1 MALILLVRHGQTDE
15 NVSGRIS
22 GQGPAPLNA
31 RGQEQAK
38 LAGQV
43 LASLNVTRLIS
54 SPVVRAHQTA
64 TILDEHLQLGI
75 EQEPDLCEV
84 GYGDWEGQTFQ
95 AVRDSPAFKLAL
107 NDPINAVF
115 PNGES
120 LVSVQQRGVRVVET
134 IRQGPAKDVVVLV
147 SHGDVIRM
155 LVAHYLGMTF
165 NDYRRV
171 TIDNGAISVIEL
183 FESWIRV
190 KAVNF
195 IPQVGNLW
203 LESFYETWQR
213 TQNLVKPPQTNAN
226 GASSPAQS

>member
-22 GQGPAPLNA
+22 GQGSAPLNG

-38 LAGQV
+38 LAAQV
-43 LASLNVTRLIS
+43 LAPLNVSRLVS
-54 SPVVRAHQTA
+54 SPVVRALETA
-64 TILDEHLQLGI
+64 TILDAHLQLGI
-75 EQEPDLCEV
+75 EEEPDLREV

-95 AVRDSPAFKLAL
+95 AVRGGPAFQLAL

-120 LVSVQQRGVRVVET
+120 LVSVQQRGVRVVES
-134 IRQGPAKDVVVLV
+134 IRQGAPQDVVVLV

-165 NDYRRV
+165 NDYRRI

-183 FESWIRV
+183 FDQWIRV

-195 IPQVGNLW
+195 VPQVGNLW
-203 LESFYETWQR
+203 LESFYATWQK
-213 TQNLVKPPQTNAN
+213 TQNLVKP
-226 GASSPAQS
+226 SHI

>member
-1 MALILLVRHGQTDE
+1 MALIVLVRHGQTDE

-22 GQGPAPLNA
+22 GQGPVPLNG

-38 LAGQV
+38 LAAQV
-43 LASLNVTRLIS
+43 LAPLNVTRLVS

-64 TILDEHLQLGI
+64 AILDEHLQLGI
-75 EQEPDLCEV
+75 EEEPDLREV

-95 AVRDSPAFKLAL
+95 AIRGGPTFQLVM

-120 LVSVQQRGVRVVET
+120 LVGVQQRSIRVVES
-134 IRQGPAKDVVVLV
+134 IRQGTATDVVVLV

-165 NDYRRV
+165 NDYRRI

-183 FESWIRV
+183 FENWIRV

-195 IPQVGNLW
+195 VPQVGNLW
-203 LESFYETWQR
+203 LESFYETWQK
-213 TQNLVKPPQTNAN
+213 TQKLVKPTT
-226 GASSPAQS
+226 S

>member
-22 GQGPAPLNA
+22 GQGPAPLNG
-31 RGQEQAK
+31 RGQEQAQ
-38 LAGQV
+38 LAAQV
-43 LASLNVTRLIS
+43 LAPLNVTRLVS
-54 SPVVRAHQTA
+54 SPVVRALQTA
-64 TILDEHLQLGI
+64 AILDAHLQLGI
-75 EQEPDLCEV
+75 EEEPDLREV

-95 AVRDSPAFKLAL
+95 AIRGSTTFQLAM

-115 PNGES
+115 PHGES
-120 LVSVQQRGVRVVET
+120 LVSVQQRGVRVVEG
-134 IRQGPAKDVVVLV
+134 IRQGTSQDVVVLV

-155 LVAHYLGMTF
+155 LVAHYLGMSF
-165 NDYRRV
+165 NDYRRI

-183 FESWIRV
+183 FDHWIRV

-195 IPQVGNLW
+195 VPQVGNLW

-213 TQNLVKPPQTNAN
+213 TQNLVKPPQI
-226 GASSPAQS
+226 

>member
-15 NVSGRIS
+15 NVNGRIS
-22 GQGPAPLNA
+22 GQGSVPLNG
-31 RGQEQAK
+31 RGQEQAQ
-38 LAGQV
+38 LVAQV
-43 LASLNVTRLIS
+43 LAPLKVTRLVS
-54 SPVVRAHQTA
+54 SPIVRALQTA
-64 TILDEHLQLGI
+64 TILDAHLQLGI
-75 EQEPDLCEV
+75 EEEPDLREV

-95 AVRDSPAFKLAL
+95 AVRGGTAFQLAL

-120 LVSVQQRGVRVVET
+120 LVGVQQRGVRVVES
-134 IRQGPAKDVVVLV
+134 IRQGAPQDVVVLV

-165 NDYRRV
+165 NDYRRI

-183 FESWIRV
+183 FDHWIRV

-195 IPQVGNLW
+195 VPQVGNLW

-213 TQNLVKPPQTNAN
+213 TQNLVK
-226 GASSPAQS
+226 SPHI

>member
-22 GQGPAPLNA
+22 GQGPAPLNG

-38 LAGQV
+38 LAAQV
-43 LASLNVTRLIS
+43 LAPLNVTRLIS
-54 SPVVRAHQTA
+54 SPVVRAFQTA

-75 EQEPDLCEV
+75 EEQPDLREV

-95 AVRDSPAFKLAL
+95 AVRDGNAFKLAM

-120 LVSVQQRGVRVVET
+120 LVSVQQRSVRVVEA
-134 IRQGPAKDVVVLV
+134 IRQGAAQEVAVLV

-165 NDYRRV
+165 NDYRRI

-183 FESWIRV
+183 FENWIRV

-195 IPQVGNLW
+195 VPQVGNMW
-203 LESFYETWQR
+203 LESFYATWQR
-213 TQNLVKPPQTNAN
+213 TQNLVKPA
-226 GASSPAQS
+226 AI

>member
-15 NVSGRIS
+15 NVNGRIS
-22 GQGPAPLNA
+22 GQGSVPLNG

-38 LAGQV
+38 LAAQA
-43 LASLNVTRLIS
+43 LAPWRATRLLS
-54 SPVVRAHQTA
+54 SPVARAWQTA
-64 TILDEHLQLGI
+64 TILDAQLQLGI
-75 EQEPDLCEV
+75 EEEPDLREV

-95 AVRDSPAFKLAL
+95 AIRGGPAFQLAL

-120 LVSVQQRGVRVVET
+120 LVSVQQRSLRVVEG
-134 IRQGPAKDVVVLV
+134 IRHGPPQEVVVMV
-147 SHGDVIRM
+147 SHGDVIRL
-155 LVAHYLGMTF
+155 LVAHYLGLTF

-195 IPQVGNLW
+195 APQVGNVR
-203 LESFYETWQR
+203 LEPFCETWQR
-213 TQNLVKPPQTNAN
+213 TQNLVRQL
-226 GASSPAQS
+226 

>member
-1 MALILLVRHGQTDE
+1 MALLLLVRHGQTDE

-22 GQGPAPLNA
+22 GQGPAPLNG

-38 LAGQV
+38 LAAEV
-43 LASLNVTRLIS
+43 LAPLKVNRLIS
-54 SPVVRAHQTA
+54 SPVARAWQTA
-64 TILDEHLQLGI
+64 TVLDERLKLGI
-75 EQEPDLCEV
+75 EEEPDLREV
-84 GYGDWEGQTFQ
+84 GYGDWEGKTFQ
-95 AVRDSPAFKLAL
+95 MVRGENAFKLAL

-120 LVSVQQRGVRVVET
+120 LVSVQQRSVRVAEAV
-134 IRQGPAKDVVVLV
+134 RQGAAQDVVVLV

-155 LVAHYLGMTF
+155 LVAHYLGMSF

-183 FESWIRV
+183 FDSWIRV

-195 IPQVGNLW
+195 VPQVGNLW

-213 TQNLVKPPQTNAN
+213 TQSLVKR
-226 GASSPAQS
+226 

>member
-22 GQGPAPLNA
+22 GQGSAPLNG

-38 LAGQV
+38 LAAQV
-43 LASLNVTRLIS
+43 LAPLNVSRLVS
-54 SPVVRAHQTA
+54 SPVVRALETA
-64 TILDEHLQLGI
+64 TILDAHLQLGI
-75 EQEPDLCEV
+75 EEEPDLREV

-95 AVRDSPAFKLAL
+95 AVRGGTAFQLAL

-120 LVSVQQRGVRVVET
+120 LVSVQQRGVRVVES
-134 IRQGPAKDVVVLV
+134 IRQGAPQDVVVLV

-165 NDYRRV
+165 NDYRRI

-183 FESWIRV
+183 FDQWIRV

-195 IPQVGNLW
+195 VPQVGNLW
-203 LESFYETWQR
+203 LESFYATWQK
-213 TQNLVKPPQTNAN
+213 TQNLVK
-226 GASSPAQS
+226 SSHI

>member
-22 GQGPAPLNA
+22 GQGAVSLNG

-38 LAGQV
+38 LAAQV
-43 LASLNVTRLIS
+43 LAPLHVTRLIS
-54 SPVVRAHQTA
+54 SPVVRAWQTA

-75 EQEPDLCEV
+75 EVEPDLREV

-95 AVRDSPAFKLAL
+95 AIRGGAAFQLAMH
-107 NDPINAVF
+107 DPINAVF
-115 PNGES
+115 PHGES
-120 LVSVQQRGVRVVET
+120 LVSVQQRSVRVVEA
-134 IRQGPAKDVVVLV
+134 IRQGAAQEVVVLV

-165 NDYRRV
+165 NDYRRI
-171 TIDNGAISVIEL
+171 TIDNGAISVLEL
-183 FESWIRV
+183 FDNWIRI

-195 IPQVGNLW
+195 VPQVGNLW
-203 LESFYETWQR
+203 LESFYETWQK
-213 TQNLVKPPQTNAN
+213 TQNLVQ
-226 GASSPAQS
+226 PAKV

>member
-15 NVSGRIS
+15 NVSGHIS

-43 LASLNVTRLIS
+43 LAPLNITRLIS
-54 SPVVRAHQTA
+54 SPVVRASQTA
-64 TILDEHLQLGI
+64 TIINAHLQVGI
-75 EQEPDLCEV
+75 EQEADLREV

-95 AVRDSPAFKLAL
+95 AVRNSNAFRLAM

-134 IRQGPAKDVVVLV
+134 IRQGAAKDVVVLV
-147 SHGDVIRM
+147 SHGDVIRT

-165 NDYRRV
+165 NDYRRI

-183 FESWIRV
+183 FENWIRV

-195 IPQVGNLW
+195 VPQVGNLW
-203 LESFYETWQR
+203 LKSFYETWQR
-213 TQNLVKPPQTNAN
+213 TQNLVKPPA
-226 GASSPAQS
+226 G

>member
-22 GQGPAPLNA
+22 GQGPAPLNT

-54 SPVVRAHQTA
+54 SPVARAVQTA

-75 EQEPDLCEV
+75 EQEIDLREV

-95 AVRDSPAFKLAL
+95 AIRGSPAFQVAM

-120 LVSVQQRGVRVVET
+120 LVSVQQRGARVVET
-134 IRQGPAKDVVVLV
+134 IRQGAAKDVVVLV

-165 NDYRRV
+165 NDYRRI

-183 FESWIRV
+183 FENWIRV

-195 IPQVGNLW
+195 VPQVGNLW

-213 TQNLVKPPQTNAN
+213 TQNLVKPPT
-226 GASSPAQS
+226 S

>member
-1 MALILLVRHGQTDE
+1 MALIVLVRHGQTDE

-22 GQGPAPLNA
+22 GQGPAPLNG

-38 LAGQV
+38 LAAQV
-43 LASLNVTRLIS
+43 LTPLKVNRLIS
-54 SPVVRAHQTA
+54 SPVVRAWQTA
-64 TILDEHLQLGI
+64 AILDEHLQLGI
-75 EQEPDLCEV
+75 EQEPDLREV

-95 AVRDSPAFKLAL
+95 TIRGGPVFQVAM

-120 LVSVQQRGVRVVET
+120 LVSVQQRSIRVVET
-134 IRQGPAKDVVVLV
+134 IRQGAAKDVVVLV

-165 NDYRRV
+165 NDYRRI

-183 FESWIRV
+183 FENWIRV

-195 IPQVGNLW
+195 VPQVGNLW
-203 LESFYETWQR
+203 LESFYQTWER
-213 TQNLVKPPQTNAN
+213 TQKLVKPST
-226 GASSPAQS
+226 S

>member
-22 GQGPAPLNA
+22 GQGSAPLNG

-38 LAGQV
+38 LAAQV
-43 LASLNVTRLIS
+43 LAPLNVSRLVS
-54 SPVVRAHQTA
+54 SPVVRALETA
-64 TILDEHLQLGI
+64 TILDAHLQLGI
-75 EQEPDLCEV
+75 EEEPDLREV

-95 AVRDSPAFKLAL
+95 AVRGGTAFQLAL

-120 LVSVQQRGVRVVET
+120 LVSVQQRGVRVVES
-134 IRQGPAKDVVVLV
+134 IRQGAPQDVVVLV
-147 SHGDVIRM
+147 SHGNVIRM

-165 NDYRRV
+165 NDYRRI

-183 FESWIRV
+183 FDQWIRV

-195 IPQVGNLW
+195 VPQVGNLW
-203 LESFYETWQR
+203 LESFYATWQK
-213 TQNLVKPPQTNAN
+213 TQNLVK
-226 GASSPAQS
+226 SSHI

>member
-22 GQGPAPLNA
+22 GQGPAPLNG

-43 LASLNVTRLIS
+43 LAPLHVTRLIS

-75 EQEPDLCEV
+75 EQEPDLREV
-84 GYGDWEGQTFQ
+84 GYGDWEGKTFQ
-95 AVRDSPAFKLAL
+95 DVRGGSAFQLAM

-134 IRQGPAKDVVVLV
+134 IRQGGAKDVVVLV

-165 NDYRRV
+165 NDYRRI

-183 FESWIRV
+183 FENWIRV

-195 IPQVGNLW
+195 VPQVGNLW

-213 TQNLVKPPQTNAN
+213 TQNLVKPPNL
-226 GASSPAQS
+226 

>member
-38 LAGQV
+38 LAGEV

-54 SPVVRAHQTA
+54 SPVVRALQTA

-75 EQEPDLCEV
+75 EQETDLREV

-95 AVRDSPAFKLAL
+95 AIRGDNTFKLAL

-134 IRQGPAKDVVVLV
+134 IRQGAAKEVVVLV

-165 NDYRRV
+165 NDYRRI

-183 FESWIRV
+183 FENWIRV

-195 IPQVGNLW
+195 VPQVGNLW

-213 TQNLVKPPQTNAN
+213 TQNLVKPPVN
-226 GASSPAQS
+226 P

>member
-15 NVSGRIS
+15 NVNGRIS
-22 GQGPAPLNA
+22 GQGPAPLNG

-54 SPVVRAHQTA
+54 SPVVRALQTA
-64 TILDEHLQLGI
+64 TILAEHLHVGM
-75 EQEPDLCEV
+75 EQEPDLREV

-95 AVRDSPAFKLAL
+95 AVRGDNAFKLVM

-134 IRQGPAKDVVVLV
+134 IRQGAAKDVVVLV

-165 NDYRRV
+165 NDYRRI

-183 FESWIRV
+183 FENWIRV

-195 IPQVGNLW
+195 VPQVGNLW

-213 TQNLVKPPQTNAN
+213 TQNLVKPT
-226 GASSPAQS
+226 AS